1 METYVPENVVKSE
14 KKALA
19 LPEKPTD
26 QKLENFQNIRYF
38 NDRN

>member
-19 LPEKPTD
+19 LPEKPTEAR
-26 QKLENFQNIRYF
+26 KLPKY
-38 NDRN
+38 